1 VLLAPILHAQQASKV
16 HMHGD
21 AGYAADGFLWEPAEH
36 RSGGA
41 VLVIHGSRGL
51 SAYVRDEAQRLSA
64 LGFVAVAI
72 DLSRGGQ
79 TTTEDDALHDLHAAL
94 SFLRAQ
100 PNVRADAIGV
110 EGWDL
115 GGSYALRL
123 ARTDS
128 NIRAV
133 AVTLSQSPDAVALT
147 DLDCPLLVN
156 LPRTTDHP
164 VLTLAKKAG
173 RDFKIYPH
181 ARGDFF
187 DPDDPAD
194 FSRRDAEDARR
205 RIHDFFVRELSRG

>member
-1 VLLAPILHAQQASKV
+1 MREARRGWVLGALVLLAPILHAQQASKV

-115 GGSYALRL
+115 GGSYALRPSPCRKVRMQSHSPIST
-123 ARTDS
+123 AR
-128 NIRAV
+128 
-133 AVTLSQSPDAVALT
+133 
-147 DLDCPLLVN
+147 CW
-156 LPRTTDHP
+156 
-164 VLTLAKKAG
+164 
-173 RDFKIYPH
+173 
-181 ARGDFF
+181 
-187 DPDDPAD
+187 
-194 FSRRDAEDARR
+194 
-205 RIHDFFVRELSRG
+205 